1 MHDTDPLD
9 DYKKL
14 IKSVIDYSVTNYI
27 KLQHPL
33 NRKTK
38 SNLQDFLLTLAIFYD
53 EEYSFQHFVDLD
65 TQEPMSTKDMISFLM
80 DGASV
85 SMKNTQNYIIKESIN
100 YWWEKNFHDI
110 KIPTTFT
117 VTGKVYRVINSTST
131 KFVDYENLRI
141 YIPIKQKNS
150 DRIFFK
156 FILQILLKELNIN
169 LETEKFDELAKF
181 FYLLLKVNNAF
192 ATR

>member
-1 MHDTDPLD
+1 MNSVTD
-9 DYKKL
+9 KKL
-14 IKSVIDYSVTNYI
+14 
-27 KLQHPL
+27 
-33 NRKTK
+33 
-38 SNLQDFLLTLAIFYD
+38 
-53 EEYSFQHFVDLD
+53 
-65 TQEPMSTKDMISFLM
+65 
-80 DGASV
+80 
-85 SMKNTQNYIIKESIN
+85 NTQNYIIKESIN